1 MGTLKDLARL
11 VLQDKWAYLAA
22 LATGTSAFAH
32 LPVLFGEVIKIN
44 GQPLTISGET
54 VHWDDSLQ
62 AIGIPLI
69 FLFGALHLLEQ
80 RREKEDVAKLTEEK
94 DDLADQKSGLED
106 RLAVAQGV
114 VTGLLDLFALTLA
127 HGLSLGTQGR
137 ASIFLTQADG
147 ESCLLVGRFS
157 DNPTYKRPSRS
168 SYSLTQ
174 GCMGRAWTDSEH
186 EALDM
191 PDTASTVTEWVNYQ
205 AKAYGMPKEEAK
217 ALPMKSRRYAGVR
230 VDDSMGRQHFG
241 VVIVESEKP
250 RGVSLDALKT
260 ALAQGH
266 LQTLSAAL
274 ATLSSMH
281 SQPEVQP

>member
-1 MGTLKDLARL
+1 VSRSST
-11 VLQDKWAYLAA
+11 
-22 LATGTSAFAH
+22 
-32 LPVLFGEVIKIN
+32 
-44 GQPLTISGET
+44 ET
-54 VHWDDSLQ
+54 VSWYGRPSAGSVADHVTRSDSPGATQCPSSWSPQ
-62 AIGIPLI
+62 ALGIPLI
-69 FLFGALHLLEQ
+69 FLFGALHLLKQ
-80 RREKEDVAKLTEEK
+80 RREKEDVAKLTEER

-114 VTGLLDLFALTLA
+114 VTSLLDLFALTLA

-174 GCMGRAWTDSEH
+174 GCMGRAWTDSEL

-217 ALPMKSRRYAGVR
+217 ALPMKSRSYAGVR
-230 VDDSMGRQHFG
+230 VDDSKHMASSRTTSTRGLRWLNTPENKEGPADADREG
-241 VVIVESEKP
+241 VRDVMERAP
-250 RGVSLDALKT
+250 
-260 ALAQGH
+260 
-266 LQTLSAAL
+266 LQLPARIRVR
-274 ATLSSMH
+274 
-281 SQPEVQP
+281 P